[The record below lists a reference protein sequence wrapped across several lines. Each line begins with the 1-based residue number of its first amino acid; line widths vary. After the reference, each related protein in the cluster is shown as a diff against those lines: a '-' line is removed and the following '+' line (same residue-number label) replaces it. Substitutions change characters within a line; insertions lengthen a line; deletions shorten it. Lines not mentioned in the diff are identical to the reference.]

1 MKQIPSFAQLIKQA
15 IESRLLDVHTA
26 MIAKVESYNA
36 DKQIVNVSPIL
47 KRSVVTMDDNWV
59 SEDLPVLCDVPV
71 LFPRAGGFFISFPIQ
86 PGDFVQLIFN
96 EVDLEEWFDDKEPA
110 ITCNQ
115 RFTLQGAV
123 AIPGIYPQAKALLG
137 AHKSN
142 LVLGKEQGLQIHIDD
157 QKIRL
162 GSADANEAL
171 ALASKVEAEL
181 KKIID
186 AFNNHTHAKSGARTL
201 PPILGTNSVAAKSAV
216 AS

>member
-1 MKQIPSFAQLIKQA
+1 MTQIPSFAQLIKHA
-15 IESRLLDVHTA
+15 IETRLLDVHTA
-26 MIAKVESYNA
+26 LIAKVEGYDA
-36 DKQIVNVSPIL
+36 TRQLVNVAPML
-47 KRSVVTMDDNWV
+47 TRSIETIDGDWV
-59 SEDLPVLCDVPV
+59 NEQLPVLCDVPV

-96 EVDLEEWFDDKEPA
+96 ETDIEAWFENKEP
-110 ITCNQ
+110 TLKHNQ

-123 AIPGIYPQAKALLG
+123 ALPGIFPQAKALTE

-162 GSADANEAL
+162 GSAGASEAL
-171 ALASKVEAEL
+171 ALASKVKSEL
-181 KKIID
+181 EKIRA
-186 AFNNHTHAKSGARTL
+186 AFNAHSHAGHGAI
-201 PPILGTNSVAAKSAV
+201 PAAQILVVGDVGTNKVV